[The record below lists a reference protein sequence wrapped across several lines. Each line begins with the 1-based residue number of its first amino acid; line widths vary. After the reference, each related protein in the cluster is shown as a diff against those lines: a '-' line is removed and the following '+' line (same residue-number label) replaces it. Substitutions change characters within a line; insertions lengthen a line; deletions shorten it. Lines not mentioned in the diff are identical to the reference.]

1 MLPVGPIGMERIDG
15 IADDAHR
22 AGQVGPRTFSVE
34 NGR

>member
-22 AGQVGPRTFSVE
+22 AGQVTFSVE